1 MLKMHYLKFLE
12 KLINSEEIRNSWDLV
27 NKFMISNPSKN
38 NDEIIDTYEG
48 KITKINDMIEYSS
61 QLAVRHTKD
70 ELIEII
76 SKSGLVDKQNN

>member
-1 MLKMHYLKFLE
+1 
-12 KLINSEEIRNSWDLV
+12 
-27 NKFMISNPSKN
+27 MISNPSKN